1 MTTAIL
7 PLKNGASGAF
17 SFTHDDGGPG
27 NWHHA
32 AQILHNHGLAGTF
45 YLIGASVNSWYS
57 DSGKPLPDWK
67 FHVPQVLAAR
77 AMGHEVACHTYNHKR
92 LTSLTHQEVEQ
103 QYALNR
109 DYFLKWG
116 IRLTGHAYPNGAT
129 NAEIQEI
136 ASRYVHFARG
146 VAPLAQ
152 NPLEWSEINP
162 LDIRLSASADS
173 MISAIDAAVAG
184 NTWGVGVFHIDGDL
198 GYPASQYE
206 QIIAHAVQ
214 KVESGDL
221 WVATFSDVAQYL
233 RQRSSA
239 TVAEKVV
246 LGGLSISLKT
256 TGALDFLVPMTLTTD
271 VALPV
276 SGVSQSGMS
285 IPWEIVGQAVR
296 YDAIPNAGDVI
307 IAYSQ
312 QTTGL

>member
-1 MTTAIL
+1 V
-7 PLKNGASGAF
+7 G
-17 SFTHDDGGPG
+17 
-27 NWHHA
+27 
-32 AQILHNHGLAGTF
+32 
-45 YLIGASVNSWYS
+45 SVTYCYS
-57 DSGKPLPDWK
+57 DSGKPLGYWT

-184 NTWGVGVFHIDGDL
+184 NTWGVGVFHIVGDL

-246 LGGLSISLKT
+246 LGGLKILWRLAGKVFMDRCQLAKVDT
-256 TGALDFLVPMTLTTD
+256 PFAADLIDCGWLILD
-271 VALPV
+271 
-276 SGVSQSGMS
+276 
-285 IPWEIVGQAVR
+285 GQHETR
-296 YDAIPNAGDVI
+296 HIG
-307 IAYSQ
+307 
-312 QTTGL
+312 G